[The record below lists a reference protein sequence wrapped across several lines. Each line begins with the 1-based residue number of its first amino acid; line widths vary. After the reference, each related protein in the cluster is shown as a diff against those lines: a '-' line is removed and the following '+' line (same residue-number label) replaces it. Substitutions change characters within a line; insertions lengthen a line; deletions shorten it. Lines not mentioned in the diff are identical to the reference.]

1 MVDANK
7 ELITVGLCNLAG
19 SCVQSMPVSGAFSRY
34 AISNG
39 CGLKTPMA
47 NLYLGNFLAFIF
59 KTILPSWLLIY
70 YLY

>member
-59 KTILPSWLLIY
+59 KTILPS
-70 YLY
+70 